1 MDDKSTTQP
10 LEDGMIHPAEQIV
23 IDALRAAI
31 DFEAMVLYGSK
42 CASRGDILR
51 LLARSVKS
59 LPHSVALWVE
69 KLAIRVLDDHEVD
82 VRDAAIY
89 ALEMIGSAG
98 AITVL
103 QAHVD
108 PVPWLH
114 GYAQHVARELMEESA
129 MDAGQDLVEK
139 HCSELVAGDPGF
151 TEDWIVTGFNLDT
164 LWGLVA
170 KRSSPKYVLTFH
182 STSFGAP
189 TRRWPIVGESVEV
202 TFNNSGRL
210 LAVHS
215 K

>member
-1 MDDKSTTQP
+1 MANRDPALSHVCTAVMVSLRAQP

-42 CASRGDILR
+42 CSSRGDILR

-59 LPHSVALWVE
+59 IPSSVALWIE
-69 KLAIRVLDDHEVD
+69 GLAIRVLNDHEVD

-89 ALEMIGSAG
+89 ALEMVGSAR
-98 AITVL
+98 AVMAL

-114 GYAQHVARELMEESA
+114 GYAQHVANELTEESAMESA

-139 HCSELVAGDPGF
+139 QREERADEHRAARSLVR
-151 TEDWIVTGFNLDT
+151 E
-164 LWGLVA
+164 
-170 KRSSPKYVLTFH
+170 
-182 STSFGAP
+182 
-189 TRRWPIVGESVEV
+189 
-202 TFNNSGRL
+202 
-210 LAVHS
+210 
-215 K
+215 